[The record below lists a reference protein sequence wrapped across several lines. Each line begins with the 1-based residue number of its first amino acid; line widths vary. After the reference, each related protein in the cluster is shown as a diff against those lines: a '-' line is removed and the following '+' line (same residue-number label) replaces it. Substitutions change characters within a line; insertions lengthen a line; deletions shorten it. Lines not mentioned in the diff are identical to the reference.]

1 MAKLYDKDDPNQVVD
16 AQSPHGDEVESSD
29 DPSPAAMHGRI
40 VRLETNA
47 KHVATKEGMAR
58 VEGKVDTVKAEL
70 SGKIET
76 VKTELSGKIE
86 TGKAETDAKLAWIE
100 KLLYATITLLIFVII
115 KDSPTVSGLFAKL
128 LAKLFS

>member
-1 MAKLYDKDDPNQVVD
+1 MAKLHDKDDPNQVKED
-16 AQSPHGDEVESSD
+16 QSPYGDESTESSD

-47 KHVATKEGMAR
+47 KHVATNEGVARVEVKIAR

-70 SGKIET
+70 SGKID
-76 VKTELSGKIE
+76 